1 MSGTCPFSKIL
12 RKYHFKKGSIFWQ
25 PNHQSRISFRLTA
38 GVWCLFALVMVN
50 VYSGTLTAHIMARKM
65 SVPPG
70 DSIEVM
76 EKGVLAYLA
85 LDDGLGRE
93 FILVLRLFLIFHS
106 ADLAV
111 LPSISFSFGCRAP
124 RPGR

>member
-1 MSGTCPFSKIL
+1 
-12 RKYHFKKGSIFWQ
+12 
-25 PNHQSRISFRLTA
+25 
-38 GVWCLFALVMVN
+38 MVN

-85 LDDGLGRE
+85 FDDGFARE

-106 ADLAV
+106 ADFAV
-111 LPSISFSFGCRAP
+111 LPSISFSFDSRAP